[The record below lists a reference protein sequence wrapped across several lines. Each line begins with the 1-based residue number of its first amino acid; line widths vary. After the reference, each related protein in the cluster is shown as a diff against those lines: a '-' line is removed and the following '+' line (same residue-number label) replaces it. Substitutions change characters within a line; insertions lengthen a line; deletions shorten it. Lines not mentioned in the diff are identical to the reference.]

1 MRMNAQTG
9 QPTGTNCD
17 SGLSVSITGASCFK
31 CTKTDVSVGGYSST
45 SLTGAIDSCHG
56 YVPLNGDG
64 HVGE

>member
-1 MRMNAQTG
+1 MSMSSQTG

-17 SGLSVSITGASCFK
+17 GLPEVVC
-31 CTKTDVSVGGYSST
+31 DVSVGGYSST

-56 YVPLNGDG
+56 YVPLRGDG